1 MKATVLFL
9 ATLVTMISSPVVPPP
24 DASAS
29 RHPRAGPLPETALI
43 VFGSD
48 SVWAEVADTPDKRR
62 EGLMY
67 RDELPDGTG
76 MLFVFDGET
85 SRTFWMRNTFVALDI
100 AFLDVNF
107 RIVDIQQMEPES
119 EDLHD
124 SAAPA
129 MFALEVRK
137 GWFAEHGIRVG
148 DRAKVTFDPPGRG
161 PGAR

>member
-1 MKATVLFL
+1 MKALVLLL
-9 ATLVTMISSPVVPPP
+9 AALPAMASPAPPP
-24 DASAS
+24 EAATSADSRVAS
-29 RHPRAGPLPETALI
+29 LPETALL
-43 VFGSD
+43 VFGRD
-48 SVWAEVADTPDKRR
+48 TVWAEVADTPDKRS

-76 MLFVFDGET
+76 MLFVFEAEA

-137 GWFAEHGIRVG
+137 GWFADHGIRVG
-148 DRAKVTFDPPGRG
+148 DRGKVTFDPPGRG
-161 PGAR
+161 PGA